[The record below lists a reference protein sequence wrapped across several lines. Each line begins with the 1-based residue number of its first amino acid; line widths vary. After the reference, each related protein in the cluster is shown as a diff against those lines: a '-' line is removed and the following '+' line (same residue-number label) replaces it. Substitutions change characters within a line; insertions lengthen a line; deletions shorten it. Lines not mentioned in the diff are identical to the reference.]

1 MKKSVLFFALV
12 VFTFNS
18 FSQSRQVRKAE
29 KKADLEAKFN
39 ATKALL
45 ESKSFQ
51 FEANWANPL
60 GNDAVRIGQSLPGGA
75 AVFQGNRVSLTG
87 NSNYVKITGD
97 KANIALPF
105 FGRVFFPSRINSNGG
120 INYKGNL
127 DNYSVS
133 LNEKKKAIT
142 IKFKAKS
149 DNDQLIF
156 ILRVNA
162 GGGAI
167 LNVNSTNRQT
177 IAYDGV
183 VKALDLKQDTSN

>member
-1 MKKSVLFFALV
+1 MKKIFMFLV
-12 VFTFNS
+12 ILGLGFNLNA
-18 FSQSRQVRKAE
+18 QSRKQRKAE
-29 KKADLEAKFN
+29 KKAELEAKFEV
-39 ATKALL
+39 TKTLL

-105 FGRVFFPSRINSNGG
+105 FGRVFFPSRINNNGG
-120 INYKGNL
+120 FNYNGNL

-133 LNEKKKAIT
+133 VNEKKKTVT

-183 VKALDLKQDTSN
+183 VKALDFEQDTSN

>member
-1 MKKSVLFFALV
+1 MKKSVLFFTLV

-18 FSQSRQVRKAE
+18 FSQSRQVRKAK
-29 KKADLEAKFN
+29 KKADLEVKFK

-51 FEANWANPL
+51 FEANWVNPL
-60 GNDAVRIGQSLPGGA
+60 GNDAVRIGQSLPGSV

-105 FGRVFFPSRINSNGG
+105 FGRVFVPSRINSNGG
-120 INYKGNL
+120 FNYNGNL

-133 LNEKKKAIT
+133 INEKKKAIT